1 MVVVGTVQAKPAVH
15 KVTAGYGYYAVD
27 DFGNPDS
34 FRHVSLTAQ
43 TGDVTKGNWIW
54 NRPEGT
60 YSGPITCAVTS
71 GQDAWVAGPRTHGA
85 PDFDAIF
92 MYVHDGGTP
101 GSAGDLTFVWGTD
114 PGETLADMEALCST
128 MDTDFYG
135 NDAFH
140 VTSGN
145 AAVH

>member
-1 MVVVGTVQAKPAVH
+1 MFVVGTVQAKPAVH
-15 KVTAGYGYYAVD
+15 QVTAGFGYYAVD

-34 FRHVSLTAQ
+34 FRHVSITAPGWGYRQ
-43 TGDVTKGNWIW
+43 AATGSG

-60 YSGPITCAVTS
+60 FSGPVTCVVTS

-101 GSAGDLTFVWGTD
+101 GSAGDLTFVWGAD
-114 PGETLADMEALCST
+114 PGETLADMEALCSN
-128 MDTDFYG
+128 MDTG
-135 NDAFH
+135 PLWQRPVPH
-140 VTSGN
+140 RVR
-145 AAVH
+145 